1 MEVVLNTNRGG
12 SRGIT
17 SVVLGLYIPS
27 DADVDSSVAD
37 MCVELCEL
45 LNPDGFFLYHYRVEK
60 RY

>member
-1 MEVVLNTNRGG
+1 MNTNRGW